1 MIRRLLAASLVAI
14 SGLIVAAG
22 PALAGEPDP
31 GHADLFQH
39 DPGDARITLDWHFA
53 SASYPAWFR
62 TNVESELETFWDDP
76 VANNSNVPR
85 YDNGG
90 DNAGG
95 GTITYT
101 SAAASPCTGST
112 VWIACNPAG
121 GSRAFDIYVRALPS
135 PSAPTWLWYH
145 RDSTCADLYDGSPYA
160 DDGYPTSTCFSV
172 LRVVAHESTHNTLVR
187 AHYDRGADDETIM
200 QSNTPTPNGS
210 PAYWNRKSFLPCDLA
225 AAQLE
230 YGPADAAGR
239 YADCFSVVP
248 GDGAK
253 GLNAALTVTSGTSYS
268 RCWNTSATISGRLA
282 LAASAAYEDMR
293 NWPLSGRTVRIDRRA
308 VGTTTWTTGSASA
321 TATGSG
327 GSNWKVTLTTS
338 SAGSYEYRAT
348 FFTSSSEP
356 AVNSSNAVTWSV
368 HWTSAGCPT

>member
-1 MIRRLLAASLVAI
+1 MIRRLLAAAGVATI
-14 SGLIVAAG
+14 GLWAAAG

-31 GHADLFQH
+31 GHADLYQH

-53 SASYPAWFR
+53 SSSYATWFR
-62 TNVESELETFWDDP
+62 TNVEAELETYWDDP

-90 DNAGG
+90 DNSGG

-101 SAAASPCTGST
+101 SASASPCTGST

-121 GSRAFDIYVRALPS
+121 GLRAFDLYVRAMPS
-135 PSAPTWLWYH
+135 ISATTWMWYQ
-145 RDSTCADLYDGSPYA
+145 RDNTCQDLYDGSPNPN
-160 DDGYPTSTCFSV
+160 DGFPTTSCFSV

-187 AHYDRGADDETIM
+187 AHYDAGLEDETIM
-200 QSNTPTPNGS
+200 QSTTPTAKGS
-210 PAYWNRKSFLPCDLA
+210 PDFWNRKNFLPCDLA

-239 YADCFSVVP
+239 YADCFAVTP
-248 GDGAK
+248 GDGVK
-253 GLNAALTVTSGTSYS
+253 GLNSALTVTSGSSYA

-293 NWPLSGRTVRIDRRA
+293 NWPLSGRTIRIDRRP
-308 VGTTTWTTGSASA
+308 VGATTWTTGSASA
-321 TATGSG
+321 TATGAG
-327 GSNWKVTLTTS
+327 GANWKAVLTTS
-338 SAGSYEYRAT
+338 TAGSFEYRAT

-356 AVNSSNAVTWSV
+356 AVNSSNAVTWTV
-368 HWTSAGCPT
+368 QWTSAGCPT